1 MHIGDTPEEAAFRAE
16 ARAWLEAHAR
26 RKDASPDAVSDV
38 VDHHR
43 DLAGHIQ
50 RCRDWQRVLFDHG
63 WAGITWPTQY
73 GGRGASAIQSA
84 IFAEEMAQFDVATG
98 AFAVSIGMVGPTLI
112 THGTPEQQS
121 THLGPILRGEEV
133 WCQLFSEPGSGSDLA
148 SLGTRAVRDG
158 DEWVVNGQKVWTSF
172 GQFAEYAILLARTDV
187 DQPKH
192 AGITYFILDMRSPG
206 VEVRPITQITGVQHF
221 NETFLTDVRIPA
233 ANVIGEVNGGWKV
246 AQTTLSNERSHIGS
260 GGSWSVED
268 LIAAARRRDLHR
280 DPDVRQELTR
290 AWCRAETLKYLG
302 YRMRTAMS
310 QRRMPGPEMLTL
322 KLAYATHWRLSADL
336 AMAITGADG
345 MLWGDDAADDNQ
357 WGQHL
362 LGQFAIRIG
371 GGTDEIQRN
380 IIAERGLGLPREPS
394 NDKDVPWRELKRAG

>member
-1 MHIGDTPEEAAFRAE
+1 
-16 ARAWLEAHAR
+16 
-26 RKDASPDAVSDV
+26 
-38 VDHHR
+38 
-43 DLAGHIQ
+43 
-50 RCRDWQRVLFDHG
+50 
-63 WAGITWPTQY
+63 
-73 GGRGASAIQSA
+73 
-84 IFAEEMAQFDVATG
+84 
-98 AFAVSIGMVGPTLI
+98 FAVSIGMVGPTLI
-112 THGTPEQQS
+112 AHGTPEQQS

-158 DEWVVNGQKVWTSF
+158 NEWVVNGQKVWTSF
-172 GQFAEYAILLARTDV
+172 GQFADYAILLARTDV
-187 DQPKH
+187 DLPKH
-192 AGITYFILDMRSPG
+192 AGITYFILDMRAAG

-221 NETFLTDVRIPA
+221 NETFLTDVRIPHES
-233 ANVIGEVNGGWKV
+233 VIGEVNGGWKV

-260 GGSWSVED
+260 GGSWSVDD
-268 LIAAARRRDLHR
+268 LIAVARRHGVDR
-280 DPDVRQELTR
+280 DPNVRQGLAQ

-322 KLAYATHWRLSADL
+322 KLAFATHWRLSADL
-336 AMAITGADG
+336 ATSIIGAGG
-345 MLWGDDAADDNQ
+345 MLWGDDAPDDNQ

-362 LGQFAIRIG
+362 LSQFAIRIG

-394 NDKDVPWRELKRAG
+394 NDKDVPWREMKRAG